1 MRLMTDVFSSPANT
15 HIAKMLQVSEGT
27 IRRKK
32 EEEKE
37 EYNSYVRKFYTT
49 TSGLNSACEIAIVD
63 DMYMNRPLRIYK
75 DYSPALRAER
85 QGLKVIEKIKK
96 KINRNWLIEGMK
108 GFKIMNNNELKIF
121 ENKEFGKVRTV
132 EVNGEPY
139 FVGKDIADTLGY
151 QNGSRDI
158 NRHVDEDDRRK
169 FMIFDGNQ
177 DKETIIINE
186 SGLYSLIL
194 SSKLPKAKQFKR
206 WVTSEILPTIR
217 KTGGYVNN
225 TDMFVNTYLPFADD
239 NTKNLFRL
247 QLEII
252 TQLNN
257 KIEEDKPKVEFA
269 NTVSSTEELIS
280 MGDMA
285 KLIQKETG
293 NKKIGR
299 TRLFEFLRKQK
310 VLMKNNVPYQRYIE
324 NGWFKVTE
332 SAYIV
337 DGETNITLTTRV
349 TGKGQI
355 ALLKFVNDNYWL
367 NKF

>member
-1 MRLMTDVFSSPANT
+1 M
-15 HIAKMLQVSEGT
+15 
-27 IRRKK
+27 
-32 EEEKE
+32 
-37 EYNSYVRKFYTT
+37 
-49 TSGLNSACEIAIVD
+49 
-63 DMYMNRPLRIYK
+63 
-75 DYSPALRAER
+75 
-85 QGLKVIEKIKK
+85 
-96 KINRNWLIEGMK
+96 
-108 GFKIMNNNELKIF
+108 NELKIF
-121 ENKEFGKVRTV
+121 ESKEFGKVRTV

-139 FVGKDIADTLGY
+139 FVGKDIATILGY
-151 QNGSRDI
+151 SNPRKSLLD
-158 NRHVDEDDRRK
+158 HVDNEDK
-169 FMIFDGNQ
+169 MDGVTIRDSIGRNQ
-177 DKETIIINE
+177 NPIIINE

-206 WVTSEILPTIR
+206 WVTLEILPTIR

-247 QLEII
+247 QLETI

-257 KIEEDKPKVEFA
+257 KIEEQRPKVEFA
-269 NTVSSTEELIS
+269 DTVSNTEELIS

-355 ALLKFVNDNYWL
+355 ALLKFVNDNY
-367 NKF
+367 

>member
-1 MRLMTDVFSSPANT
+1 M
-15 HIAKMLQVSEGT
+15 
-27 IRRKK
+27 
-32 EEEKE
+32 
-37 EYNSYVRKFYTT
+37 
-49 TSGLNSACEIAIVD
+49 
-63 DMYMNRPLRIYK
+63 
-75 DYSPALRAER
+75 
-85 QGLKVIEKIKK
+85 
-96 KINRNWLIEGMK
+96 
-108 GFKIMNNNELKIF
+108 NELKIF
-121 ENKEFGKVRTV
+121 ESKEFGKVRTV

-139 FVGKDIADTLGY
+139 FVGKDIAMILGY
-151 QNGSRDI
+151 SKPRNAISS
-158 NRHVDEDDRRK
+158 HVDKEDKKDAP
-169 FMIFDGNQ
+169 IQGNLGGIQ
-177 DKETIIINE
+177 SMTIINE

-194 SSKLPKAKQFKR
+194 SSKLPSAKAFKR

-247 QLEII
+247 QLETI

-257 KIEEDKPKVEFA
+257 KIEEQRPKVEFA
-269 NTVSSTEELIS
+269 DTVSNTDELIS

-355 ALLKFVNDNYWL
+355 ALLKFVNDNY
-367 NKF
+367 